1 VDLFD
6 NSLLVWVVIAAVGLF
21 VLRFILKVTKKVL
34 TLGILICLAVA
45 ASTQTT
51 DPGGQPGQN
60 PKAIIFH
67 HQGKFFHCGA

>member
-45 ASTQTT
+45 AYLLISQYLF
-51 DPGGQPGQN
+51 PGAAVLP
-60 PKAIIFH
+60 
-67 HQGKFFHCGA
+67 